1 VPRLRAGGLHSH
13 PLRGVFCKNCNTQVE
28 LQESRETRG
37 YEDAV
42 LACFDST
49 TTWNLHI
56 DEKLRRDLPDGSAR
70 VKISAHRAPT
80 RSTGGV
86 QSPVRTGNL
95 WSVESS
101 TTSRNHL
108 RCRTW
113 RRARVRAVNLRPTH
127 VAGPA
132 STRGSLVEVETA
144 PPSKLIRIRVL
155 AVRELVQIDPV
166 RQVCDFGRVYA
177 GESVTKHEIFCF
189 GHQLRGNCG
198 WVRGLQEVE

>member
-1 VPRLRAGGLHSH
+1 MSLEVLDRHSEALFEFLWCPVCGQEVFTHIPFEGCFARTATPRSNSRNPEKHAATRMPCSPASILPPPGTSTSMRNCAATCLMMGQRA
-13 PLRGVFCKNCNTQVE
+13 R
-28 LQESRETRG
+28 ES
-37 YEDAV
+37 
-42 LACFDST
+42 
-49 TTWNLHI
+49 
-56 DEKLRRDLPDGSAR
+56 
-70 VKISAHRAPT
+70 SAHRAPT

-166 RQVCDFGRVYA
+166 RQ
-177 GESVTKHEIFCF
+177 
-189 GHQLRGNCG
+189 
-198 WVRGLQEVE
+198 GL

>member
-1 VPRLRAGGLHSH
+1 MPCSPASILPPPG
-13 PLRGVFCKNCNTQVE
+13 T
-28 LQESRETRG
+28 
-37 YEDAV
+37 
-42 LACFDST
+42 
-49 TTWNLHI
+49 LHI

-70 VKISAHRAPT
+70 VKIPAHRAPT

-177 GESVTKHEIFCF
+177 GESVTKHGSSVLDTSSGATVDGFEAFKSRVM
-189 GHQLRGNCG
+189 G
-198 WVRGLQEVE
+198 